1 MDWRDTPDEAAFR
14 AEMRAWLAEHT
25 PRGALPE
32 DDDERQ
38 HVLEEWHRTMYRAG
52 WIGLSYPVEAGGRGL
67 PDSYEAIL
75 NEEMAAAGAPPL
87 RAIGH
92 LARAI
97 AIHGTPEQREQ
108 HVQAMLSCEV
118 MWCQGFSEPGAGSD
132 LAAIATRAV
141 EGDDGVWRITGHKI
155 WTSEARWADWCL
167 VLARTDPEAPRHKGI
182 SALLLPMTAPGIEVQ
197 DIVMSSGEREFAE
210 VFFDGT
216 PADSLLGQP
225 GQGWAIAMTLLA
237 YERGPADVGWV
248 ARIGRN
254 VRMIEDWAQAD
265 PSRADD
271 PRVRE
276 LVGEAV
282 AELHVLQVHVQRSLA
297 ARAAGGPPQEA
308 GSLDKLLMTHADQKI
323 RRILLDLSGAAAQLG
338 PSDALR
344 DYFWSRAQSIFGG
357 TQQIQRNIVAQRLL
371 GLPRG

>member
-1 MDWRDTPDEAAFR
+1 VDFRDTPEEAAFR

-25 PRGALPE
+25 PREPLPE

-38 HVLEEWHRTMYRAG
+38 AFYEAWHQAMYRAG
-52 WIGLSYPVEAGGRGL
+52 WIGLSYPPEAGGRGL
-67 PDSYEAIL
+67 PESYDAIL

-97 AIHGTPEQREQ
+97 AHYGTPEQREQ
-108 HVQAMLSCEV
+108 HVQSMLSCEV
-118 MWCQGFSEPGAGSD
+118 MWCQAFSEPGAGSD
-132 LAAIATRAV
+132 LASIASRAV
-141 EGDDGVWRITGHKI
+141 VGDDGRWRITGHKI

-167 VLARTDPEAPRHKGI
+167 ALVRTDPEAPRHRGL
-182 SALLLPMTAPGIEVQ
+182 SALLFPMTAPGIEVR

-216 PADSLLGQP
+216 PADSMLGQP

-248 ARIGRN
+248 ARLGRN
-254 VRMIEDWAQAD
+254 VHQLEEWARAD
-265 PSRADD
+265 ADRIDD
-271 PRVRE
+271 PRVRA
-276 LVGEAV
+276 LVGEAY

-297 ARAAGGPPQEA
+297 ARATGGPPQEA
-308 GSLDKLLMTHADQKI
+308 GSIDKLLMTHADQRI
-323 RRILLDLSGAAAQLG
+323 RRILLDLSGAAPQLG
-338 PSDALR
+338 PSDVVR

-371 GLPRG
+371 GLPRA